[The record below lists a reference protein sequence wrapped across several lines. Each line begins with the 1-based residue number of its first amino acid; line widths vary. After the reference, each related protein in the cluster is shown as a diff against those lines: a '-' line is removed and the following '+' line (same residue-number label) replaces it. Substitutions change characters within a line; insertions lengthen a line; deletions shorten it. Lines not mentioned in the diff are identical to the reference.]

1 MLSYYLALKGGS
13 FVKKIAIVGMGV
25 SGLAVLLA
33 FSRLSDEELAKL
45 EIYCFDDV
53 LHFGRGLPFQED
65 HASALINSPIHDI
78 SFDYR
83 QMGDFVQWMH
93 DNNQDTSSPYVS
105 RALYGHYMS
114 QRGQELMTKLP
125 IQRLEQRVDHLIYLP
140 ENQKWQLLT
149 QGQPL
154 PSNFDEVHLA
164 CGQLPVLDP
173 FALQGHPNYIDD
185 PYPLHDLRFLGE
197 WDKPEIA
204 VIGTG
209 LAAVDVI
216 KFLLAESSASIAAFS
231 RSNYLPTIRIIE
243 GDPISWQYLTDQKLA
258 SILGQDKPSFTLKN
272 FENLFFA
279 ELAALGFADWEQ
291 VQKQFLADG
300 IKGLELSLANPAQLF
315 ALQQLASRVADLFTD
330 LWPLMTHNDR
340 RAFQRIYGKA
350 ILNLR
355 NPMPEESARVL
366 IAAAKEGR
374 LTIIDAVESIQSQNG
389 QFVLKRQDEQV
400 LNMDVVI
407 NATGYHL
414 SDKSLKNA
422 TPLLQSLIADE
433 ICQLDPFG
441 GLSILPETSQ
451 VLSARYGVLENL
463 YAHGALINGP
473 IYQNNSTIKIQKM
486 AERGVMSGHQ
496 IQ

>member
-1 MLSYYLALKGGS
+1 
-13 FVKKIAIVGMGV
+13 MGV

-33 FSRLSDEELAKL
+33 FSQLPDEELAKL
-45 EIYCFDDV
+45 EIYCFDDA

-83 QMGDFVQWMH
+83 QMGDFVQWMR
-93 DNNQDTSSPYVS
+93 DNNQDTSHPYVS

-114 QRGQELMTKLP
+114 QRGLELMTKLP
-125 IQRLEQRVDHLIYLP
+125 VQRLEQRVDRIIYLP

-149 QGQPL
+149 QGQPF
-154 PSNFDEVHLA
+154 PSDFDEVHLA

-173 FALQGHPNYIDD
+173 FALQGHANYIAD
-185 PYPLHDLRFLGE
+185 PYPLDDLRFLGK

-216 KFLLAESSASIAAFS
+216 KFLLSESSASIAAFS
-231 RSNYLPTIRIIE
+231 RSNHLPTVRIIE
-243 GDPISWQYLTDQKLA
+243 GDPISWQYLTDQNLA
-258 SILGQDKPSFTLKN
+258 SILNQDKPSFTLKT
-272 FENLFFA
+272 FETLFSS
-279 ELAALGFADWEQ
+279 ELTALGFTDWEET
-291 VQKQFLADG
+291 QKQFLADG
-300 IKGLELSLANPAQLF
+300 LKGLELSLANPAQLF
-315 ALQQLASRVADLFTD
+315 SLQQLASRVADLFTD
-330 LWPLMTHNDR
+330 LWPLMTSEDR
-340 RAFQRIYGKA
+340 RAFQQIYGKS

-374 LTIIDAVESIQSQNG
+374 LTIIDAIESIQAQNG
-389 QFVLKRQDEQV
+389 QFVLKRQDEQD

-422 TPLLQSLIADE
+422 TPLLQELIADGL
-433 ICQLDPFG
+433 CQLDSFG

-451 VLSARYGVLENL
+451 VISTRYGVLENL
-463 YAHGALINGP
+463 YAHGALINGT

-486 AERGVMSGHQ
+486 AERAIFHKSKETS
-496 IQ
+496 

>member
-1 MLSYYLALKGGS
+1 M
-13 FVKKIAIVGMGV
+13 KKIAVVGMGV

-33 FSRLSDEELAKL
+33 LSKLPDEELAKL
-45 EIYCFDDV
+45 EIYSFDDA

-93 DNNQDTSSPYVS
+93 DNNQDTTHPYVS
-105 RALYGHYMS
+105 RALYGHYMA
-114 QRGQELMTKLP
+114 QRGQELMAKLP
-125 IQRLEQRVDHLIYLP
+125 IQRHTQRIDRISYLP
-140 ENQKWQLLT
+140 DSQKWQIVT
-149 QGQPL
+149 QGQPF
-154 PSNFDEVHLA
+154 PHNFDEVHLA

-173 FALQGHPNYIDD
+173 FSLQGQPNYIAD
-185 PYPLHDLRFLGE
+185 PYPLNDLAFLGE
-197 WDKPEIA
+197 WDKPDIA

-231 RSNYLPTIRIIE
+231 RSNYLPTVRIIE
-243 GDPISWQYLTDQKLA
+243 GAPISWQYLTDQELA
-258 SILGQDKPSFTLKN
+258 SILSQNKPAFSIKT
-272 FENLFFA
+272 FEDLFFA
-279 ELAALGFADWEQ
+279 ELDCLGFPDWEQ
-291 VQKQFLADG
+291 AQNQFLADG
-300 IKGLELSLANPAQLF
+300 IKGLELSLAHPAQLF

-330 LWPLMTHNDR
+330 LWPLMTSDDR
-340 RAFQRIYGKA
+340 RAFQQIYGKA

-355 NPMPEESARVL
+355 NPMPEESAQVL

-374 LTIIDAVESIQSQNG
+374 LKIVDSVDSIQAQKG
-389 QFVLKRQDEQV
+389 KFVIKRQKDQE
-400 LNMDVVI
+400 LNMDAVI

-422 TPLLQSLIADE
+422 TPLLQSLIADGL
-433 ICQLDPFG
+433 CQLDPFG

-451 VLSARYGVLENL
+451 VISTRYGVLENL

-486 AERGVMSGHQ
+486 AERAIFHKRKETS
-496 IQ
+496 

>member
-1 MLSYYLALKGGS
+1 M
-13 FVKKIAIVGMGV
+13 KKIAVVGMGV

-33 FSRLSDEELAKL
+33 FSHLSDEELAKL
-45 EIYCFDDV
+45 EIVTFDDT

-65 HASALINSPIHDI
+65 HPSALINSPIHDI

-83 QMGDFVQWMH
+83 QMGDFVQWMQQN
-93 DNNQDTSSPYVS
+93 DLDTSHLYVS
-105 RALYGHYMS
+105 RALYGHYLT
-114 QRGQELMTKLP
+114 QRGNQLMAKLP
-125 IQRLEQRVDHLIYLP
+125 LKRFEQRVDRLTYLP
-140 ENQKWQLLT
+140 QSQQWQLFT
-149 QGQPL
+149 SGQAMPVL
-154 PSNFDEVHLA
+154 FDELHLA

-173 FALQGHPNYIDD
+173 FTLQGQPNYIAD
-185 PYPLHDLRFLGE
+185 PYPLNDLGFLGK
-197 WDKPEIA
+197 WNKPDIA

-231 RSNYLPTIRIIE
+231 RSNYLPTVRIIE
-243 GDPISWQYLTDQKLA
+243 GAPITWQHLTDQKLA
-258 SILGQDKPSFTLKN
+258 SILSQEEPSFSLKE

-279 ELAALGFADWEQ
+279 ELADHGFPDWHQ

-330 LWPLMTHNDR
+330 LWPLMTRDDR
-340 RAFQRIYGKA
+340 RAFQRIYGKTV
-350 ILNLR
+350 LSLR
-355 NPMPEESARVL
+355 NPMPEESARIL
-366 IAAAKEGR
+366 MAAAKEGR
-374 LTIIDAVESIQSQNG
+374 LEIINAVDSIQVQANK
-389 QFVLKRQDEQV
+389 FILKLKNKNE
-400 LNMDVVI
+400 LHMDAVI
-407 NATGYHL
+407 NASGYHL
-414 SDKSLKNA
+414 TDKSLKNA

-433 ICQLDPFG
+433 LVQVDAFG

-451 VLSARYGVLENL
+451 VLSARYGLLENL

-486 AERGVMSGHQ
+486 AERAIFHKK
-496 IQ
+496 